1 MAISY
6 ASSPFSFVDSQFGTA
21 ATSTGIK
28 VNVPVIYD
36 VKYHRKVQTKTW
48 WKQNGMI
55 ADDTYS
61 EGNSE
66 ATSAGSPVIRKT
78 DFQGKK
84 GDTIIMHQRT
94 NLAFTPNVGKVGGF
108 QLVDSEAGWDMNYK
122 KVKIEQWRQGVRTDA
137 GMNAQ
142 RSPFS
147 ETFVET
153 EMDLLSD
160 WTAQTQDS
168 GMLAALH
175 YGSAYHLYRQYGTSN
190 LSVSANANTLF
201 GNDRTLSTSRTI
213 DDLVGTGDD
222 NVKGETFELGY
233 NYCVEQN
240 FDPISVGGQSYFVA
254 LVSPRAIRTL
264 YRDTEFRQALQYAR
278 ERGIDNPLFKSPNA
292 WVYGNI
298 LIFAYDKVRNQIGG
312 YNPAGLTVSNAGASN
327 SSITEAVY
335 TGIGGG
341 VTSSQL
347 THTYFLGSNALAL
360 AEGRM
365 RMGERT
371 ENDYGQIV
379 GRDADNIW
387 GAQRMDWLDATGAA
401 ANNQS
406 SLVMVNTLIS

>member
-6 ASSPFSFVDSQFGTA
+6 ATAPFSFVDSQFGTA

-36 VKYHRKVQTKTW
+36 VKYHRRVQVKTW

-55 ADDTYS
+55 GDDTYS
-61 EGNSE
+61 EGNAE
-66 ATSAGSPVIRKT
+66 VTSAGSPVIRKT

-84 GDTIIMHQRT
+84 GDTIIMHERT
-94 NLAFTPNVGKVGGF
+94 NLAFTPNTGKVGGF
-108 QLVDSEAGWDMNYK
+108 QLVDAEAGWDLNYK

-153 EMDLLSD
+153 EMNLLAD
-160 WTAQTQDS
+160 WSAQTIDS
-168 GMLAALH
+168 GLLAALH
-175 YGSAYHLYRQYGTSN
+175 YGYSYHLFRQYGTSN
-190 LSVSANANTLF
+190 LAPTANANTIY
-201 GNDRTLSTSRTI
+201 GNDRTLDTTRTI
-213 DDLVGTGDD
+213 ASLAGSGVD
-222 NVKGETFELGY
+222 NVTGETFELGY
-233 NYCVEQN
+233 NYCMENN
-240 FDPISVGGQSYFVA
+240 FDPISVNGETYYVAIISYRA
-254 LVSPRAIRTL
+254 LRTL
-264 YRDTEFRQALQYAR
+264 FRDSEFRQAMQYAR
-278 ERGIDNPLFKSPNA
+278 QRGIDNPLFRVPSA
-292 WVYGNI
+292 ILYGNV
-298 LIFAYDKVRNQIGG
+298 LIFPYEKVRTQIGG
-312 YNPAGLTVSNAGASN
+312 YNPAGLTVSNNGTST

-341 VTSSQL
+341 LTSSQL
-347 THTYFLGSNALAL
+347 THTYFLGANAIAL

-387 GAQRMDWLDATGAA
+387 GASRMDWLDATGAA
-401 ANNQS
+401 SNNQS
-406 SLVMVNTLIS
+406 SVMFVNSLVQ